1 MKIAIIFLI
10 YVSAIKINNKK
21 KRGGGRTLVFKNN
34 LPATSSHKHLLIIFF
49 KIGNDKSRLPLDVDY
64 VIGCLNK
71 SDCLTG

>member
-21 KRGGGRTLVFKNN
+21 KGGGTLVFKNN
-34 LPATSSHKHLLIIFF
+34 LPATSSYKHLLIIFF